1 MTTQEEQDLWQ
12 AAKNQQERLEEM
24 LLTSLQERDEKLAA
38 AMKDCCSSVTRSIEE
53 GFKRPASLHFRKNFL
68 VIAKSFN
75 NEYGLLLLQGVNK
88 EYWPEEITGSL
99 LEKNRT
105 LQQRLQ
111 NAVRTFQLSC
121 VNEGKA
127 VSRPTS

>member
-75 NEYGLLLLQGVNK
+75 NEYGLLLEQVVNK
-88 EYWPEEITGSL
+88 EYWPKEITGSL

-121 VNEGKA
+121 VDEGKA
-127 VSRPTS
+127 VSRATS

>member
-12 AAKNQQERLEEM
+12 AAKNQQESLEEV
-24 LLTSLQERDEKLAA
+24 LLTFLPDRDDKVAS

-53 GFKRPASLHFRKNFL
+53 GFKRPASLHFQKNFL

-75 NEYGLLLLQGVNK
+75 NEYGFLLQQGVRK
-88 EYWPEEITGSL
+88 EHWSEEITGNL

-105 LQQRLQ
+105 LQQRLV

-121 VNEGKA
+121 VDKGKA
-127 VSRPTS
+127 VSRATS

>member
-53 GFKRPASLHFRKNFL
+53 GFKRPASLHFLKNFL

-75 NEYGLLLLQGVNK
+75 NEYGLLLEQGVNK
-88 EYWPEEITGSL
+88 EYWPKEITGSL

-121 VNEGKA
+121 VDEGKA
-127 VSRPTS
+127 VSRATS

>member
-38 AMKDCCSSVTRSIEE
+38 AMKDCCTSVTRSIEE

-75 NEYGLLLLQGVNK
+75 NEYGLLLEQVVNK
-88 EYWPEEITGSL
+88 EYWPKEITGSL

-111 NAVRTFQLSC
+111 NAVRTFHLSC
-121 VNEGKA
+121 VDEVKA
-127 VSRPTS
+127 VSRAK